1 MSKKHLKIGRRLV
14 PLPSVRSMTDSDPV
28 APTPKPGD
36 GEAEKPTDQ
45 PSEDLIQTIKKAYQ

>member
-14 PLPSVRSMTDSDPV
+14 PLPSVRSMTEPDAA
-28 APTPKPGD
+28 APAPKPGAA
-36 GEAEKPTDQ
+36 EAEKPTDE